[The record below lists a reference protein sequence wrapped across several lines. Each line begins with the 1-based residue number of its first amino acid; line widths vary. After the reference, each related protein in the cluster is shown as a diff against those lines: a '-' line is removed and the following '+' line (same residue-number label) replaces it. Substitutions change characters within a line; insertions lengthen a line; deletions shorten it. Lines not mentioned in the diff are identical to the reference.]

1 MNMLLDSFED
11 CTMLDR
17 TTVADGYGG
26 FISTWAD
33 GAPFQAVVNL
43 DDSTAARVAAV
54 QGVTGRYTV
63 ITKATVELNEFDVF
77 RRESDGLILRVT
89 DKPKKT
95 PQAATMGLRKVKA
108 EEWRMPNA
116 DEE

>member
-17 TTVADGYGG
+17 KTAPDGYGG
-26 FISTWAD
+26 FVSVWED
-33 GAPFQAVVNL
+33 GATFQAAINL

-63 ITKATVELNEFDVF
+63 ITRSAVKLKELDVF
-77 RRESDGLILRVT
+77 RRESDGMVLRVT
-89 DKPKKT
+89 DKGKDT
-95 PQAATMGLRKVKA
+95 PEKATMNLRKVKA
-108 EEWRMPNA
+108 EEWRLGN
-116 DEE
+116 DG